1 MSRILI
7 TGARAPVAVDLARS
21 FAAAG
26 HEVHLA
32 DSIAGWAARLSRA
45 VAATHLLPP
54 PRSDFAGFASAL
66 RDLVAR
72 LDPVAIIP
80 TCEEVF
86 YVAAAGLGDRLLA
99 PPLGT
104 LRTLHSK
111 LAFVEHARGLGI
123 VVPETWRIEARAE
136 LEDLP
141 VAFEELVLKPDFSRF
156 ATETL
161 VRPSRAQLAAFDP
174 SADRAWAAQ
183 RFVAGE
189 ELCLWSFA
197 RAGRLVAAVVYRP
210 AWRHGRA
217 ASYAFEAVDCP
228 AAVEVARRLAAANA
242 LTGHLS
248 LDLILTPEG
257 AAVPIECN
265 PRAVSGVHLFDA
277 RPELADAMLGRGEV
291 QPVEGLRYLGPAM
304 VLLGLPA
311 AIGGGRL
318 GQLAR
323 DVRLGCD
330 AVGRPGDRRPVIGAM
345 LDAAHFARQALL
357 SRGSAAGAT
366 TADIE
371 WNGEP
376 IA

>member
-1 MSRILI
+1 MSKVLI

-32 DSIAGWAARLSRA
+32 DSVDGWAARLSRA
-45 VAATHLLPP
+45 VTATHRLPP
-54 PRSDFAGFASAL
+54 PRTDFAGFAGRL
-66 RDLVAR
+66 GDLVAR
-72 LDPVAIIP
+72 LDPVAVVP

-86 YVAAAGLGDRLLA
+86 YVAASGLGAPALVPSLA
-99 PPLGT
+99 T

-111 LAFVEHARGLGI
+111 IAFADHARALGI
-123 VVPETWRIEARAE
+123 AAPETWRIETRAE
-136 LEDLP
+136 LERVPAGL
-141 VAFEELVLKPDFSRF
+141 EELVLKPDFSRF
-156 ATETL
+156 ATETR
-161 VRPSRAQLAAFDP
+161 VRPTRAQLAGIDP
-174 SADRAWAAQ
+174 SPDRAWAAQ

-197 RAGRLVAAVVYRP
+197 REGRLVAAVVYRP
-210 AWRHGRA
+210 VWRHGKA
-217 ASYAFEAVDCP
+217 ASYAFAAVDCP
-228 AAVEVARRLAAANA
+228 AAVEVARTLAAAHA

-248 LDLILTPEG
+248 LDLILTREG
-257 AAVPIECN
+257 LAVPIECN
-265 PRAVSGVHLFDA
+265 PRAVSGLHLFDA
-277 RPELADAMLGRGEV
+277 RAELAHAMLGRGEAR
-291 QPVEGLRYLGPAM
+291 PAEGLRYLGPAM
-304 VLLGLPA
+304 LLLGLPA

-323 DVRLGCD
+323 DVRLGRD
-330 AVGRPGDRRPVIGAM
+330 AVGRPGDRRPVVGAM
-345 LDAAHFARQALL
+345 LDAARFARQALL

-376 IA
+376 IG